1 MAKIRVHRRGY
12 YRKDGT
18 YVRPTDYLMEDKG
31 KRGKTP
37 PSKRW
42 FTAAE
47 EGRLVYKGKEW
58 HADSSER
65 TRHSILAGLAK
76 SRGWNVLIK
85 RLNAV
90 RNVSTSKSL
99 KRSATSDIK
108 WMQRKRDR

>member
-18 YVRPTDYLMEDKG
+18 YVRATDYLMEDKG
-31 KRGKTP
+31 RRGKTP

-42 FTAAE
+42 FTVAE
-47 EGRLVYKGKEW
+47 EGKLVYKGDEW

-65 TRHSILAGLAK
+65 TRHRILAGLAK
-76 SRGWNVLIK
+76 SRGWNILIK

-90 RNVSTSKSL
+90 RNVSTSRSL
-99 KRSATSDIK
+99 KRAATADIK
-108 WMQRKRDR
+108 WMQKKRDG